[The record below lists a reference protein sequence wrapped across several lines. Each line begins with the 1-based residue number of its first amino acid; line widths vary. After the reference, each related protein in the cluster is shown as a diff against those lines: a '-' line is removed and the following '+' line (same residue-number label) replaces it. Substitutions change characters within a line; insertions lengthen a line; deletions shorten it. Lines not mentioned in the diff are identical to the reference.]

1 VIQSPIYQPRYPG
14 ESPYTWGPSRPIP
27 QSAFTSQ
34 NPQPSY
40 VYYPSSTTYTL
51 DSPPTYSYYPG
62 KATYTSDLNVYNPL
76 FSRKTDTG
84 FEEESYRK
92 EEKRPEVSYRS
103 ESTMSSSTSRFQDVI
118 NEVKSLKIELFGN
131 ETESMDF
138 YKRNRNA
145 YDPVIL
151 QRQQKIAKILEL
163 EELLEFYNSNKNK
176 EAIQTL
182 PNNNF
187 NKEELKSDY
196 LIKSEIQELKKE
208 TPKKIE
214 NALSE
219 ENKKENKIND
229 KTPKNNNKIIN
240 PTEKLNNL
248 EKTPNVAVS
257 KDVKTDLKPETEPN
271 LQKIEEKPT
280 QILKK

>member
-1 VIQSPIYQPRYPG
+1 V
-14 ESPYTWGPSRPIP
+14 
-27 QSAFTSQ
+27 
-34 NPQPSY
+34 
-40 VYYPSSTTYTL
+40 
-51 DSPPTYSYYPG
+51 
-62 KATYTSDLNVYNPL
+62 
-76 FSRKTDTG
+76 
-84 FEEESYRK
+84 
-92 EEKRPEVSYRS
+92 
-103 ESTMSSSTSRFQDVI
+103 
-118 NEVKSLKIELFGN
+118 
-131 ETESMDF
+131 
-138 YKRNRNA
+138 
-145 YDPVIL
+145 
-151 QRQQKIAKILEL
+151 
-163 EELLEFYNSNKNK
+163 EFYNSNKNK
-176 EAIQTL
+176 EAIPSL

-196 LIKSEIQELKKE
+196 LIKSEIHELKKE
-208 TPKKIE
+208 TPKKID